1 MKDLLTRNIAD
12 VIDRKNLE
20 SKLKSKRK
28 LVIKFGRDPTT
39 STLTLGHAVP
49 LRKLREFQLAGHQIV
64 IVLGDVTA
72 QLGDPSGQTEAR
84 TKLQGKE
91 IAANVRS
98 LKEIFGKI
106 LDLKKTKF
114 AYQHTWFDGLKLGD
128 ITKLAGNFTVQQMI
142 ERDMFAKRIAAGRP
156 VGLDEFLYP
165 LLQGYDSVYLKPDL
179 EVGGTDQTFNLLAGR
194 TLMKNYGLTPQDI
207 LTTPMLIG
215 TDGREMHSSWGNTIS
230 LTDEPF
236 NMFGKLMSLR
246 DELIT
251 TYMEMTTDLS
261 RSEIDL
267 VSSQL
272 KNGHLSPIDAK
283 KKLAVEVVTIYHGGD
298 KARTALKEFEE
309 VIQAR
314 GIPEDRTVYSVGGSG
329 SISILDL
336 LTEAG
341 LAKSRSEA
349 KRLVDQGGV
358 DEVHLEKGVVTSRTT
373 LKEAGATVKYYRGRT
388 VVVQVGK
395 RKAVEV
401 TA

>member
-1 MKDLLTRNIAD
+1 MNRNIAE

-28 LVIKFGRDPTT
+28 LVVKFGRDPTT
-39 STLTLGHAVP
+39 ASLTLGHAVP
-49 LRKLREFQLAGHQIV
+49 LRKLREFQLAGHEIV
-64 IVLGDVTA
+64 IVIGDVTA
-72 QLGDPSGQTEAR
+72 KLGDPSGQE
-84 TKLQGKE
+84 QGRAGLSDKE
-91 IAANVRS
+91 IADNVHTI
-98 LKEIFGKI
+98 KNIFGKI

-114 AYQHTWFDGLKLGD
+114 AYQHEWFGNLKLED
-128 ITKLAGNFTVQQMI
+128 VIKLASNFTVQQML
-142 ERDMFAKRIAAGRP
+142 ERSMFEKRIKAEQP
-156 VGLDEFLYP
+156 VGLHEFLYP
-165 LLQGYDSVYLKPDL
+165 LLQGYDSVHLKPDL

-207 LTTPMLIG
+207 LTVPMLIG

-251 TYMEMTTDLS
+251 TYMEMTTDLT

-272 KNGHLSPIDAK
+272 KNGHLSAIDAK

-298 KARTALKEFEE
+298 KARAALKQFEE
-309 VIQAR
+309 VIQAK
-314 GIPEDRTVYSVGGSG
+314 GIPEDRAAYSVGGSG
-329 SISILDL
+329 SINILDL
-336 LTEAG
+336 LTESG

-373 LKEAGATVKYYRGRT
+373 LMEAGATVKHYPGRT

-401 TA
+401 AK